1 MKTLYTI
8 LSFTLFSIK
17 VFAQPGELDSTFD
30 GDGIVTTS
38 IGTGSDLARSI
49 VLQPDGKLVVAG
61 QAEVGTNYD
70 FALVRYNIDG
80 TLDYSFGTNGKV
92 TTAIGSKDEGA
103 SQVIIQPDGK
113 LVAAGY
119 WFNGGYSD
127 FAVVRYNADGTL
139 DSTFDNDGKVTTDF
153 SSNDDRAYSIA
164 LQTDGKIVAASY
176 AIIGFSIHFALARY
190 NTDGTL
196 DIAFDDDG
204 ISTTPI
210 GFSAGYIYSVAIQPD
225 GKIVAAGF
233 SNNNTDDDFTLA
245 RYNTDGTLDTSFS
258 SDGKVITA
266 IGFSNDQAFSMA
278 LQSDGKIIATGYSW
292 NGTDGDFAL
301 VRYNIDGTLDNSF
314 GTDGIVTTAITV
326 VDYAYT
332 IAIQTDG
339 KIIAGGSS
347 NDDFALVR
355 YNTDGTL
362 DYTFSTNG
370 KVTTVIGTSADIVYS
385 LAIQQDGKIV
395 AAGFAWNGLDGDF
408 ALARYNPDLALG
420 NINFNSEAFI
430 FLFPNP
436 IQQTEHLTYILTE
449 DEVLSLSLYDVNGR
463 EVRNFFTRQ
472 KKMAGTHKEQLTME
486 DIGAGNYFLSLSN
499 GKQQI
504 SVKLVKE

>member
-1 MKTLYTI
+1 MVGVIKSYFYRMKIFSTFI
-8 LSFTLFSIK
+8 LLTFFSIA
-17 VFAQPGELDSTFD
+17 VSAQAGELDSTFD

-38 IGTGSDLARSI
+38 IGTDADLARSI

-61 QAEVGTNYD
+61 QAEVGTNFD
-70 FALVRYNIDG
+70 FALVQYNIDG
-80 TLDYSFGTNGKV
+80 TLDYSFGTDGKV

-119 WFNGGYSD
+119 TLSGNFND
-127 FAVVRYNADGTL
+127 FALVRYNTDGTL
-139 DSTFDNDGKVTTDF
+139 DSSFDGDGKVTTDF

-164 LQTDGKIVAASY
+164 LQTDEKIVAAGY

-225 GKIVAAGF
+225 GKIVATGF
-233 SNNNTDDDFTLA
+233 SNNYTDDDFTLA

-314 GTDGIVTTAITV
+314 GTDGIVTTAVTI
-326 VDYAYT
+326 VDYALFV
-332 IAIQTDG
+332 IDR
-339 KIIAGGSS
+339 
-347 NDDFALVR
+347 ALQYR
-355 YNTDGTL
+355 KTL
-362 DYTFSTNG
+362 RTF
-370 KVTTVIGTSADIVYS
+370 
-385 LAIQQDGKIV
+385 
-395 AAGFAWNGLDGDF
+395 
-408 ALARYNPDLALG
+408 
-420 NINFNSEAFI
+420 E
-430 FLFPNP
+430 
-436 IQQTEHLTYILTE
+436 
-449 DEVLSLSLYDVNGR
+449 
-463 EVRNFFTRQ
+463 
-472 KKMAGTHKEQLTME
+472 
-486 DIGAGNYFLSLSN
+486 
-499 GKQQI
+499 
-504 SVKLVKE
+504 